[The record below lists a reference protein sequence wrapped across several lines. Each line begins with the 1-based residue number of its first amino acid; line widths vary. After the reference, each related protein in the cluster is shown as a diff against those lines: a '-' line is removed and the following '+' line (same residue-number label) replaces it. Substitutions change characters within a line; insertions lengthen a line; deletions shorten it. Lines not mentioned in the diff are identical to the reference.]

1 MEPKEP
7 NANKLSDFEHKSQD
21 NRKEEEIPDKPKK
34 RTRKWKDPDAPKRPL
49 GAYFFYFK
57 ENNARIRELNSECNQ
72 KMIVSKVAQQWK
84 QLTGEQKKPY
94 EDLSKADKQRYIRE
108 KEAYEVRLAKA
119 AEDAKEETKGNHKN
133 DNKFSSRRKDQ
144 PNDYNQNKRQ
154 KTEETY
160 SPRNEKEVRLKD
172 VLGSDQV
179 SFASESEYLAAYSP
193 PLQSLHDPSEVQET
207 RRNDQRIVKEEHDP
221 RIIYEE
227 NYPNK
232 NQALF
237 KNEN

>member
-1 MEPKEP
+1 
-7 NANKLSDFEHKSQD
+7 
-21 NRKEEEIPDKPKK
+21 
-34 RTRKWKDPDAPKRPL
+34 
-49 GAYFFYFK
+49 
-57 ENNARIRELNSECNQ
+57 
-72 KMIVSKVAQQWK
+72 MIVSKVAQQWK
-84 QLTGEQKKPY
+84 QLTEEQKKPY
-94 EDLSKADKQRYIRE
+94 EELSKADKQRYIHE

-119 AEDAKEETKGNHKN
+119 AEDAKEETKNNHKN
-133 DNKFSSRRKDQ
+133 DNKFTSRRKDQ
-144 PNDYNQNKRQ
+144 KDHPNDYNQNKRQ

-193 PLQSLHDPSEVQET
+193 PLQSLYDPSEVQET
-207 RRNDQRIVKEEHDP
+207 RRNDQRIVKEERDP

-227 NYPNK
+227 HYPNQ
-232 NQALF
+232 NQAQF